1 MAHTTH
7 KNERRER
14 TPNSQPTRRD
24 LRKLR
29 DLKRQGL

>member
-1 MAHTTH
+1 MSQTTN
-7 KNERRER
+7 KTQRRER
-14 TPNSQPTRRD
+14 TPNGQPTRRD